1 MHEKYQN
8 TVNSVHYVCCSAC
21 SAKGQHTQ
29 FDWSE
34 CNLLERAR
42 GLLREGREKWDRI
55 LLSRHMFRCV
65 QVILGTWTQKMNMSS
80 SLPDMSGYREDTV
93 VDMWPQV
100 SHRVHVL
107 IGAFIVGSGQ
117 RGQIRSNQ
125 CRLSYHQ
132 IKHRHTLN
140 FILVYLLYSGISGT
154 VSNMSLLTIH

>member
-29 FDWSE
+29 FDWSD

-55 LLSRHMFRCV
+55 LLSRNMFSCV
-65 QVILGTWTQKMNMSS
+65 QVLLVTWTQRMNMSS

-93 VDMWPQV
+93 VIMWPQV
-100 SHRVHVL
+100 SHRVHVV

-117 RGQIRSNQ
+117 RAGQITI
-125 CRLSYHQ
+125 LGAHY
-132 IKHRHTLN
+132 ILYPIWYFTFTLEA
-140 FILVYLLYSGISGT
+140 IIQ
-154 VSNMSLLTIH
+154 VSVDCLIIR